1 MPSVIHIT
9 DGIAFLKEHM
19 IHTFTQ
25 NGYTLVVD
33 VYSGSVHV
41 VDEQAAELIRLRE
54 NLDTE
59 EALRAFLMAHPDEDE
74 QSARDCLDDIEAL
87 AREGRLYADD
97 RAVKAAAAAGKKP
110 TELKA
115 LCLNVAHTCNLT
127 CSYCFAAQGNYHGD
141 SALMPYETGKA
152 ALDLLVRLSGKR
164 RNLEVDFFGGEPLL
178 NWETVKRLVA
188 YGRSI
193 EKEHNKNFRFTLTTN
208 GVLVDDEV
216 IDFCNREMHNVVL
229 SLDGRKQVHDRFR
242 VDRMG
247 RGSYEKVV
255 PKFQEFVRRRG
266 DKNYYI
272 RGTYTRHNLDFLN
285 DVLHMADLGF
295 TQLSMEPI
303 VTAPE
308 DPEAL
313 REEDLPL
320 LYRQY
325 EELARE
331 MLKRKKEGRG
341 FDFYHYLIDLANG
354 PCLYKRLG
362 GCGSGTEYLAVTPL
376 GELYPCHQFVGDP
389 DYLMGNVWDGITRQD
404 IYDEFKGC
412 GLTARPD
419 CENCWAKLYCAGG
432 CAANAYHAT
441 GSIKGIYGYGCD
453 LFRKRLECALM
464 MQAALAAQREEENL
478 SPL

>member
-1 MPSVIHIT
+1 
-9 DGIAFLKEHM
+9 M

-54 NLDTE
+54 HATSE
-59 EALRAFLMAHPDEDE
+59 EALRLFMQAHPQADE
-74 QSARDCLDDIEAL
+74 QGARECLDDIESL
-87 AREGRLYADD
+87 VREGRLYQNDE
-97 RAVKAAAAAGKKP
+97 AVKQAVQNDKKP
-110 TELKA
+110 EELKA
-115 LCLNVAHTCNLT
+115 LCLNIAHTCNLT
-127 CSYCFAAQGNYHGD
+127 CSYCFAGQGNYHGKN
-141 SALMPYETGKA
+141 ALMPYETGKE
-152 ALDLLVRLSGKR
+152 ALDMLVKMSGRR

-193 EKEHNKNFRFTLTTN
+193 EKEHHKNFRFTLTTN

-229 SLDGRKQVHDRFR
+229 SLDGRREVHDRFR
-242 VDRMG
+242 VDRKG
-247 RGSYEKVV
+247 RGSYETIV

-266 DKNYYI
+266 DQNYYI

-295 TQLSMEPI
+295 TQLSMEPM
-303 VTAPE
+303 VAAPS

-313 REEDLPL
+313 RQEDLPV
-320 LYRQY
+320 LYEQY
-325 EELARE
+325 EKLALE
-331 MLKRKKEGRG
+331 MLKRKRNGTG
-341 FDFYHYLIDLANG
+341 FDFYHYLIDLENG

-362 GCGSGTEYLAVTPL
+362 GCGSGTEYLAVTPS
-376 GELYPCHQFVGDP
+376 GELYPCHQFVGDAA
-389 DYLMGNVWDGITRQD
+389 YLMGNVWDGITRTD
-404 IYDEFKGC
+404 LLDEFKGC

-419 CENCWAKLYCAGG
+419 CDNCWAKLYCAGG

-441 GSIKGIYGYGCD
+441 GDIKGIYEYGCD
-453 LFRKRLECALM
+453 LFRKRLESALM
-464 MQAALAAQREEENL
+464 MQAALADQADEET
-478 SPL
+478 SPPN

>member
-1 MPSVIHIT
+1 MPSVIEIT
-9 DGIAFLKEHM
+9 DGFAFYKEHM

-25 NGYTLVVD
+25 NSYTLVVD

-54 NLDTE
+54 NASAQK
-59 EALRAFLMAHPDEDE
+59 ALEDFMAAHP
-74 QSARDCLDDIEAL
+74 SADRQAALDCLEEIEAL
-87 AREGRLYADD
+87 VRAGQLYRDGSEVAQ
-97 RAVKAAAAAGKKP
+97 AASASKKP

-115 LCLNVAHTCNLT
+115 LCLNIAHTCNLT
-127 CSYCFAAQGNYHGD
+127 CSYCFASQGNYHGD

-152 ALDLLVRLSGKR
+152 ALDMLIRMSGKR

-188 YGRSI
+188 YGRSV
-193 EKEHNKNFRFTLTTN
+193 EKEHHKNFRFTLTTN

-216 IDFCNREMHNVVL
+216 IDFCNREMYNVVL
-229 SLDGRKQVHDRFR
+229 SLDGRKEVHDRFR

-247 RGSYEKVV
+247 RGSYDRVV

-266 DKNYYI
+266 GRNYYI

-303 VTAPE
+303 VTAPD

-313 REEDLPL
+313 RSEDLPI

-331 MLKRKKEGRG
+331 MLRRKKEGRG
-341 FDFYHYLIDLANG
+341 FEFYHYLLDLENG

-362 GCGSGTEYLAVTPL
+362 GCGSGTEYLAVTPS

-389 DYLMGNVWDGITRQD
+389 EYLMGNVWDGVTRQD
-404 IYDEFKGC
+404 IYESFRGC
-412 GLTARPD
+412 GLSSRPD
-419 CENCWAKLYCAGG
+419 CEGCWAKLYCAGG

-441 GSIKGIYGYGCD
+441 GDINGIYGYGCD

-464 MQAALAAQREEENL
+464 MQAALAEESEKE
-478 SPL
+478 S

>member
-1 MPSVIHIT
+1 
-9 DGIAFLKEHM
+9 M

-54 NLDTE
+54 GSTAG
-59 EALRAFLMAHPDEDE
+59 EALRAYMAAHPDEDE
-74 QSARDCLDDIEAL
+74 RAVRDCLSDIETL

-97 RAVKAAAAAGKKP
+97 SAVKQAAAAGRKP
-110 TELKA
+110 KELKA

-127 CSYCFAAQGNYHGD
+127 CSYCFAAQGNYHGEN
-141 SALMPYETGKA
+141 ALMPYETGKA
-152 ALDLLVRLSGKR
+152 ALDLLVRMSGGR

-178 NWETVKRLVA
+178 NWDTVKRLVA
-188 YGRSI
+188 YGRSV
-193 EKEHNKNFRFTLTTN
+193 EKEHHKNFRFTLTTN
-208 GVLVDDEV
+208 GMLVDDEV

-247 RGSYEKVV
+247 RGSYDKVV
-255 PKFQEFVRRRG
+255 PKFREFVRRRG
-266 DKNYYI
+266 DRNYYI
-272 RGTYTRHNLDFLN
+272 RGTYTRHNLDFLS

-303 VTAPE
+303 VTGPD

-313 REEDLPL
+313 RQEDLPQ
-320 LYRQY
+320 LYAQY

-331 MLKRKKEGRG
+331 MLRRRKQGRG
-341 FDFYHYLIDLANG
+341 FEFYHYLIDLEHG
-354 PCLYKRLG
+354 PCLHKRLG
-362 GCGSGTEYLAVTPL
+362 GCGSGTEYLAVTPS

-389 DYLMGNVWDGITRQD
+389 DYLMGNVWEGVTRQD
-404 IYDEFKGC
+404 LSEAFGSC
-412 GLTARPD
+412 GLSSRPD
-419 CENCWAKLYCAGG
+419 CEGCWAKLYCAGG

-441 GSIKGIYGYGCD
+441 GDIRGVYAYGCD

-464 MQAALAAQREEENL
+464 LQAALADAEGQTEESEQ
-478 SPL
+478 